1 MIRLRHRGL
10 TVALLLAALPLAAQS
25 TKDLA
30 KAAATITEADVRR
43 RIFII
48 ADDSMRGRDT
58 PSPGLEMTAA
68 YVANEF
74 KQFGLKPAGDS
85 GTWFVRMPLLRRQL
99 LAERSV
105 LTFGSADGSQ
115 IALPFASSTRVLDGA
130 TAAMELTGG
139 VVVVSSAADAKDLK
153 PEDFKDRVV
162 VWPLDLDKLPP
173 TVQASAGA
181 MIQAGAKLLVVVTP
195 TDSATFAARL
205 AGQAL
210 PRVSREGQSAGGG
223 PLVLEV
229 PEREIVAQFPA
240 AAQTLSEVRSAP
252 STVVQVLPDWTA
264 SLTIQDSVIDRTSAP
279 VAVGLLEGRDK
290 KLRGSYLVYSAHMDH
305 IGVAGGQCEAMG
317 ADSICN
323 GADDDGSGTVGVV
336 ELAEAFSQKKV
347 RPKRSVLFIGVSGE
361 EKGLWGSSWFVDHPT
376 VPLDSIVADL
386 NIDMIGRNWKDTV
399 VAIGREHSNLGG
411 MLDSV
416 NARHPELGM
425 RPVADLWPQENLYF
439 RSDHYNFARKGI
451 PILFFTTGLHA
462 DYHKASDSP
471 DKIDAEKEARL
482 LQLLFYLGE
491 DVANNPVR
499 PEWNPESYEKIV
511 KGGAN

>member
-1 MIRLRHRGL
+1 MIRPGTHWL
-10 TVALLLAALPLAAQS
+10 TAALVFAAWPLAAQS
-25 TKDLA
+25 AKDLA
-30 KAAATITEADVRR
+30 KAAGTISEADVRK

-68 YVANEF
+68 YLAAEF
-74 KQFGLKPAGDS
+74 QRFGLKPGGEN
-85 GTWFVRMPLLRRQL
+85 GTWYVRMPLVQRQL
-99 LAERSV
+99 LPAQSV

-115 IALPFASSTRVLDGA
+115 ISLPFT
-130 TAAMELTGG
+130 
-139 VVVVSSAADAKDLK
+139 SSARILQGESRATELNGPVVLVSTMADAKDLK
-153 PEDFKDRVV
+153 PEDFKDRIV

-173 TVQASAGA
+173 GLQAAAGA
-181 MIQAGAKLLVVVTP
+181 MLQGGAKAIVVVST
-195 TDSATFAARL
+195 TDSATFTGRL
-205 AGQAL
+205 AGQL
-210 PRVSREGQSAGGG
+210 QPRVSRESESGPGG
-223 PLVLEV
+223 PIVLEV

-240 AAQTLSEVRSAP
+240 AAQTFGDLRSA
-252 STVVQVLPDWTA
+252 SGTVAQAPPDWTA
-264 SLTIQDSVIDRTSAP
+264 SLTVQDSVIGHTTAP
-279 VAVGLLEGRDK
+279 VTVGRLEGSDK
-290 KLRGSYLVYSAHMDH
+290 KLAGTYVVYSAHMDH

-323 GADDDGSGTVGVV
+323 GADDDGSGTVGVI
-336 ELAEAFSQKKV
+336 ELAEAFSQKKA
-347 RPKRSVLFIGVSGE
+347 RPKRSVLFIGMSGE
-361 EKGLWGSSWFVDHPT
+361 EKGLWGSSWFVEHPT

-399 VAIGREHSNLGG
+399 VAIGREHSSLGAT
-411 MLDSV
+411 LDSV

-425 RPVADLWPQENLYF
+425 RPVADLWPEENLYF

-491 DVANNPVR
+491 EVAGNPVR
-499 PEWNPESYEKIV
+499 PTWNPESYEKIV
-511 KGGAN
+511 KGAR

>member
-1 MIRLRHRGL
+1 MNRHTRGYL
-10 TVALLLAALPLAAQS
+10 AAVLLLAAAPLAAQS
-25 TKDLA
+25 AKDLA
-30 KAAATITEADVRR
+30 KAAATITEADVRK
-43 RIFII
+43 RIFLI

-68 YVANEF
+68 YVASEF
-74 KQFGLKPAGDS
+74 QRFGLKPGGEN
-85 GTWFVRMPLLRRQL
+85 GTWFVRLPLIRQQL
-99 LAERSV
+99 LPARSV
-105 LTFGSADGSQ
+105 LTFGGADGSQ
-115 IALPFASSTRVLDGA
+115 IALPFSSSVRILDGSSQA
-130 TAAMELTGG
+130 VELSGG
-139 VVVVSSAADAKDLK
+139 VVIVNTMADAKDLK
-153 PEDFKDRVV
+153 PEEFKDRVV
-162 VWPLDLDKLPP
+162 VWPLNLDSLPP
-173 TVQASAGA
+173 GLQAAAGA
-181 MIQAGAKLLVVVTP
+181 ILQAGAKVIVVVST
-195 TDSATFAARL
+195 TDPLTFAGRL
-205 AGQAL
+205 AGQL
-210 PRVSREGQSAGGG
+210 RPWVSRASDSASGG
-223 PLVLEV
+223 PIVLEV

-240 AAQTLSEVRSAP
+240 AAQTFGDMRGAP
-252 STVVQVLPDWTA
+252 GTVVQVLPDWTA
-264 SLTIQDSVIDRTSAP
+264 SLKIADSVIDRPTAP
-279 VAVGLLEGRDK
+279 VTVGRLEGSDK
-290 KLRGSYLVYSAHMDH
+290 KLAGTYLVYSAHMDH

-336 ELAEAFSQKKV
+336 ELAEAFSQKKA
-347 RPKRSVLFIGVSGE
+347 RPRRSVLFIGVSGE

-399 VAIGREHSNLGG
+399 VAIGREHSNLGTT
-411 MLDSV
+411 LDSV

-482 LQLLFYLGE
+482 LQLLFYLGQE
-491 DVANNPVR
+491 VAGNPVR
-499 PEWNPESYEKIV
+499 PAWNPESYEKIV
-511 KGGAN
+511 KGAQH